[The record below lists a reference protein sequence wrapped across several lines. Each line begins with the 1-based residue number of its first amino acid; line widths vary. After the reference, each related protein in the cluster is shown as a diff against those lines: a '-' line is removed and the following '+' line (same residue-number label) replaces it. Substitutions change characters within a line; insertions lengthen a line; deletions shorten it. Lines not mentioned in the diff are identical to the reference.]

1 MGIWIENKWYEEPE
15 LSAYIK
21 QLKEVISDL
30 DRTISDLQDKHWN
43 ECRQIAHYEEELTEA
58 KRLLKIAVE
67 SFDKLLD
74 TVVGFEQRCIVC
86 DYAMK
91 YANPYDACNS
101 CPLGNGKHKRCTWKF
116 KEEAMKLIGVR
127 EDYEED

>member
-21 QLKEVISDL
+21 QLKEVISDS

-101 CPLGNGKHKRCTWKF
+101 CPLGNSRHKRCTWEF
-116 KEEAMKLIGVR
+116 KEEAMKLIGER
-127 EDYEED
+127 NE

>member
-1 MGIWIENKWYEEPE
+1 MYINNKWYTESE
-15 LSAYIK
+15 LNAYVK
-21 QLKEVISDL
+21 KLES
-30 DRTISDLQDKHWN
+30 TISELEDKHWN

-58 KRLLKIAVE
+58 KRLLKIAIE
-67 SFDKLLD
+67 GFDKLLD

-116 KEEAMKLIGVR
+116 KEEAMKLIGIC

>member
-1 MGIWIENKWYEEPE
+1 MYVNGRWYEECE
-15 LSAYIK
+15 LNAYIK
-21 QLKEVISDL
+21 KLES
-30 DRTISDLQDKHWN
+30 TISELEDKHWN
-43 ECRQIAHYEEELTEA
+43 EHEELTEA

-101 CPLGNGKHKRCTWKF
+101 CPLGNGKHKRCTWEF
-116 KEEAMKLIGVR
+116 KEEAMKLIG
-127 EDYEED
+127 E